1 MAVDTLAQ
9 DLNRVHRRY
18 IRVSNH
24 FKSAWT
30 FHQFLQG
37 LQKVFADGNVRSYPA
52 DFQPIYNDLKAAAQ
66 TLTETTTEIVS
77 RQLDSIEQRL
87 QPICQGLLQADD
99 EIAPSLL
106 RQFFQRVKNYDENIL
121 GQLVKFYLFSQT
133 SRLWNLQRLDKV
145 DFLATKFAEE
155 YHESRDV
162 FVLRDHGALREALAA
177 FRGALDGEPTA
188 ELEVETIC
196 NNLMAIKRDSLAV
209 QSIDEL
215 HQTHLVQRFRDLKHA
230 LGNRFFEPKV
240 LMTILEVNLQVKNQ
254 IHQLYRRDEQRI
266 IAEYQQVFELE
277 RDVPVDVVLS
287 SELAEF
293 KVAVERFESQLQG
306 ENLKLQ
312 DLVELRKKVRD
323 LLPKLK
329 PDADTQPTPLV
340 KPRELREAAVAETA
354 AASGAAPRVS
364 LVPESGELDQ
374 YVQEYFDRI
383 VRALDDTNPT
393 LDPKRVVLQPE
404 IFGLNLGPREVVAYR
419 RLYGGGTFDRGL
431 ETFILQAAGLRAR
444 IEHEV
449 DEIKGILDD
458 SAITREAP
466 IYKVARVTCQKGDWL
481 LRRFEHYIEVY
492 LLEGDAKEARE
503 LQVLRMRLMRGYSGL
518 WLMVHR

>member
-1 MAVDTLAQ
+1 MAVDTMAQ

-37 LQKVFADGNVRSYPA
+37 LQKVFTDGNVRSYPA
-52 DFQPIYNDLKAAAQ
+52 DFQPVYNDLKAAAQ
-66 TLTETTTEIVS
+66 NLTETTTDQVS
-77 RQLDSIEQRL
+77 KMLDSIEHRL
-87 QPICQGLLQADD
+87 TPICQGLLQADD

-133 SRLWNLQRLDKV
+133 SRNWNLQRLDKV

-155 YHESRDV
+155 YHESRDA
-162 FVLRDHGALREALAA
+162 FVLRDHAALREALAS
-177 FRGALDGEPTA
+177 FRASLESEPVGEA
-188 ELEVETIC
+188 EIETIASS
-196 NNLMAIKRDSLAV
+196 LQAIKRDATTV
-209 QSIDEL
+209 QSIDDL
-215 HQTHLVQRFRDLKHA
+215 HQSQLVQRYRDLKHG
-230 LGNRFFEPKV
+230 LGHRFFEPKV
-240 LMTILEVNLQVKNQ
+240 LMAILEVNLQVKNQ

-293 KVAVERFESQLQG
+293 KLAVERFENQLQG

-312 DLVELRKKVRD
+312 DLVELRRKVRD

-329 PDADTQPTPLV
+329 PASEPETQPTPLV
-340 KPRELREAAVAETA
+340 KPRELREEVPETA
-354 AASGAAPRVS
+354 AAMRSS
-364 LVPESGELDQ
+364 TLVAESGELDA
-374 YVQEYFDRI
+374 YVEEYYQRI

-419 RLYGGGTFDRGL
+419 RLYGGGTCDRGL
-431 ETFILQAAGLRAR
+431 ETFILQSAGLRAR

-458 SAITREAP
+458 SSITREAP
-466 IYKVARVTCQKGDWL
+466 VYKVARVTCQKGDWL

>member
-37 LQKVFADGNVRSYPA
+37 LQKVFTDGNVRSYPA
-52 DFQPIYNDLKAAAQ
+52 DFQPVYNDLKNAAQ
-66 TLTETTTEIVS
+66 TLTETTTDQVS
-77 RQLDSIEQRL
+77 RQLDSIEHRL
-87 QPICQGLLQADD
+87 APICQGLLNADD

-133 SRLWNLQRLDKV
+133 SRSWNLQRLDKV

-155 YHESRDV
+155 YHESRDA
-162 FVLRDHGALREALAA
+162 FVLRDHAALREALSA
-177 FRGALDGEPTA
+177 FRSALEAEPTS
-188 ELEVETIC
+188 ELDIENIVG
-196 NNLMAIKRDSLAV
+196 NLQAIKRDATGV
-209 QSIDEL
+209 HSIDDL
-215 HQTHLVQRFRDLKHA
+215 HQTQLVQRYREVKHG
-230 LGNRFFEPKV
+230 LGNRFFEPRV
-240 LMTILEVNLQVKNQ
+240 LMTILDVNLQVKNQ
-254 IHQLYRRDEQRI
+254 IHQLYRREEQRI

-293 KVAVERFESQLQG
+293 KQAVERFENQLQG
-306 ENLKLQ
+306 ENLKLH
-312 DLVELRKKVRD
+312 DLVELRRKVRD

-329 PDADTQPTPLV
+329 PAEAEPAAAPLV
-340 KPRELREAAVAETA
+340 KPRELREASDELVAPTR
-354 AASGAAPRVS
+354 GGGS
-364 LVPESGELDQ
+364 LVPDSGELDA
-374 YVQEYFDRI
+374 YVEEYFQRI

-419 RLYGGGTFDRGL
+419 RLYGGGTCDRGL

-449 DEIKGILDD
+449 DEIKSILDD

-466 IYKVARVTCQKGDWL
+466 VYKVARVTCHKGDWL
-481 LRRFEHYIEVY
+481 LRRFEHYMQIY

-503 LQVLRMRLMRGYSGL
+503 LQVLHMRLMRGYSGL
-518 WLMVHR
+518 WLMVYR

>member
-37 LQKVFADGNVRSYPA
+37 LQKVFADGNVRAYPA
-52 DFQPIYNDLKAAAQ
+52 DFQPVYNDLKSAAQ
-66 TLTETTTEIVS
+66 TLTETTTDQVS
-77 RQLDSIEQRL
+77 RQLDSIEHRL
-87 QPICQGLLQADD
+87 QPICQGLLHADD

-121 GQLVKFYLFSQT
+121 GQLVKFYLFSQN
-133 SRLWNLQRLDKV
+133 SRIWNLQRLDKL

-155 YHESRDV
+155 YHESRDA
-162 FVLRDHGALREALAA
+162 FVLRDHAALRDALAS
-177 FRGALDGEPTA
+177 FRGSLESEPIS
-188 ELEVETIC
+188 ELEIETIV
-196 NNLMAIKRDSLAV
+196 NNLQALKRDATTV
-209 QSIDEL
+209 QSIDDL
-215 HQTHLVQRFRDLKHA
+215 HQSQLVQRYRDLKHS
-230 LGNRFFEPKV
+230 LGNRFFEPRV

-293 KVAVERFESQLQG
+293 KQAVERFENQLQG
-306 ENLKLQ
+306 ENLKLH
-312 DLVELRKKVRD
+312 DLVELRRKVRD

-329 PDADTQPTPLV
+329 PAEADTAPTPLV
-340 KPRELREAAVAETA
+340 KPRELREELVETG
-354 AASGAAPRVS
+354 SMNGAPAPDSSDV
-364 LVPESGELDQ
+364 Q
-374 YVQEYFDRI
+374 AYVDEFYQRI

-404 IFGLNLGPREVVAYR
+404 IFGLNLGSREVVAYR
-419 RLYGGGTFDRGL
+419 RLYGGGTCDRGL
-431 ETFILQAAGLRAR
+431 ETFVLQAAGLRAR

-466 IYKVARVTCQKGDWL
+466 VYKVARVTCQKGDLL
-481 LRRFEHYIEVY
+481 LRRFEHYIEIY

-503 LQVLRMRLMRGYSGL
+503 LQVARMRLMRGYSGL

>member
-1 MAVDTLAQ
+1 MAVDTMAQ

-37 LQKVFADGNVRSYPA
+37 LQKVFTDGNVRSYPA
-52 DFQPIYNDLKAAAQ
+52 DFQPVYNDLKTAAQ
-66 TLTETTTEIVS
+66 TLTETTTDQVS
-77 RQLDSIEQRL
+77 RQLDSIEHRL
-87 QPICQGLLQADD
+87 VPICQGLLHADD

-121 GQLVKFYLFSQT
+121 GQLVKFYLFSQN
-133 SRLWNLQRLDKV
+133 SRAWNLQRLDKV

-155 YHESRDV
+155 YHESRDA
-162 FVLRDHGALREALAA
+162 FVLRDHAALRDALAA
-177 FRGALDGEPTA
+177 FRSSLESEPTS
-188 ELEVETIC
+188 ELEVETIV
-196 NNLMAIKRDSLAV
+196 NNLQAIKRDANTV
-209 QSIDEL
+209 QSIDDL
-215 HQTHLVQRFRDLKHA
+215 HQSQLVQRYREVKHG
-230 LGNRFFEPKV
+230 LGNRFFEPRV
-240 LMTILEVNLQVKNQ
+240 LMTILDVNLQVKNQ

-293 KVAVERFESQLQG
+293 KQAVERFENQLQG

-312 DLVELRKKVRD
+312 DLVELRRKVRD

-329 PDADTQPTPLV
+329 PVETDTAPTPLV
-340 KPRELREAAVAETA
+340 KPRELRE
-354 AASGAAPRVS
+354 S
-364 LVPESGELDQ
+364 VPETEAPLRTGAPDSGDVES
-374 YVQEYFDRI
+374 YVEEYYKRI

-393 LDPKRVVLQPE
+393 LDPKRVVLQPDL
-404 IFGLNLGPREVVAYR
+404 FGLNLGAREVVAYR
-419 RLYGGGTFDRGL
+419 RLYGGGTCDRGL
-431 ETFILQAAGLRAR
+431 ETFVLQAAGLRAR

-466 IYKVARVTCQKGDWL
+466 VYKVARVTCQKGDLL

-503 LQVLRMRLMRGYSGL
+503 LQVARMRLMRGYSGL

>member
-1 MAVDTLAQ
+1 MAADLPVQ

-37 LQKVFADGNVRSYPA
+37 LQKVFAEGNVRSYPA
-52 DFQPIYNDLKAAAQ
+52 DFQPIYNDLKGAAQ
-66 TLTETTTEIVS
+66 NLTETTAAVVDKELTSIVN
-77 RQLDSIEQRL
+77 RL
-87 QPICQGLLQADD
+87 SPICQGLLAADD

-121 GQLVKFYLFSQT
+121 GQLVKFYLFNQA
-133 SRLWNLQRLDKV
+133 SRTWNVQRLDKV

-155 YHESRDV
+155 YHESRDA
-162 FVLRDHGALREALAA
+162 FVLRDHAALRDALAS
-177 FRGALDGEPTA
+177 FRACMETPPTP
-188 ELEVETIC
+188 EGEVERVVGELI
-196 NNLMAIKRDSLAV
+196 AFKGDSSNV

-215 HQTHLVQRFRDLKHA
+215 HEAQLVKRFRNLKHS
-230 LGNRFFEPKV
+230 LGSVFFEPRV
-240 LMTILEVNLQVKNQ
+240 MMAILEVNLQVKNQ

-266 IAEYQQVFELE
+266 VAEYQQVFELE
-277 RDVPVDVVLS
+277 RDVPVDVTLS

-293 KVAVERFESQLQG
+293 KLAVERFESQLQG
-306 ENLKLQ
+306 ENIKLQ
-312 DLVELRKKVRD
+312 DMVELRQKVRD
-323 LLPKLK
+323 LMPKLK
-329 PDADTQPTPLV
+329 PEPDTQPTPLV
-340 KPRELREAAVAETA
+340 RPRELRESPSTPLTT
-354 AASGAAPRVS
+354 SAPS
-364 LVPESGELDQ
+364 LVPESGALDA
-374 YVQEYFDRI
+374 YVEEYYQRI
-383 VRALDDTNPT
+383 VSALDDTNPT

-419 RLYGGGTFDRGL
+419 RLFGGGTFDSGL

-481 LRRFEHYIEVY
+481 LRRFEHYIDIY

-518 WLMVHR
+518 WLMVFR

>member
-1 MAVDTLAQ
+1 MAVDTMAQ

-37 LQKVFADGNVRSYPA
+37 LQKVFTDGNVRAYPA
-52 DFQPIYNDLKAAAQ
+52 DFQPVYNDLKAAAQ
-66 TLTETTTEIVS
+66 TLTETTTDQVS
-77 RQLDSIEQRL
+77 RQLDMIEHRL
-87 QPICQGLLQADD
+87 TPICQGLLQADD

-121 GQLVKFYLFSQT
+121 GQLVKFYLFSQS
-133 SRLWNLQRLDKV
+133 SRSWNLQRLDKV

-155 YHESRDV
+155 YHESRDA
-162 FVLRDHGALREALAA
+162 FVLRDHTALREALAS
-177 FRGALDGEPTA
+177 FRGALEAEPIS
-188 ELEVETIC
+188 ELEIETIVG
-196 NNLMAIKRDSLAV
+196 NLQAIKRDSGSI
-209 QSIDEL
+209 QSIDDL
-215 HQTHLVQRFRDLKHA
+215 HQVQLVQRYRDVKHG
-230 LGNRFFEPKV
+230 LGNRFFEPRV
-240 LMTILEVNLQVKNQ
+240 LMNILDVNLVVKNQ
-254 IHQLYRRDEQRI
+254 IHQLYRREEQRI

-287 SELAEF
+287 TELAEF
-293 KVAVERFESQLQG
+293 KVAVERFENQLQG

-312 DLVELRKKVRD
+312 DLVELRRKVRD
-323 LLPKLK
+323 LLPKLR
-329 PDADTQPTPLV
+329 PAEVEPPAMPLV
-340 KPRELREAAVAETA
+340 KPRELRDDGSEPVAATRA
-354 AASGAAPRVS
+354 S
-364 LVPESGELDQ
+364 LVQDAGELDA
-374 YVQEYFDRI
+374 YVEEYFQRI

-393 LDPKRVVLQPE
+393 LDPKRVVLMPE

-419 RLYGGGTFDRGL
+419 RLYGGGTCDRGL
-431 ETFILQAAGLRAR
+431 ETFILHAAGLRAR

-466 IYKVARVTCQKGDWL
+466 VYKVARVTCQKGDWL
-481 LRRFEHYIEVY
+481 LRRFEHYMAIY
-492 LLEGDAKEARE
+492 LLEGDTKEARE
-503 LQVLRMRLMRGYSGL
+503 LQVLHMRLMRGYSGL

>member
-52 DFQPIYNDLKAAAQ
+52 DFQPVYNDLKSAAQ
-66 TLTETTTEIVS
+66 TLTETTTEQVS
-77 RQLDSIEQRL
+77 RQLDSIEHRL
-87 QPICQGLLQADD
+87 APICQGLLHADD

-133 SRLWNLQRLDKV
+133 SRSWNLQRLDKV

-155 YHESRDV
+155 YHESRDA
-162 FVLRDHGALREALAA
+162 FVLRDHAALREALAA
-177 FRGALDGEPTA
+177 FRASLDFEPTS
-188 ELEVETIC
+188 ELEIETIC
-196 NNLMAIKRDSLAV
+196 GNLQVFKRESTTV

-215 HQTHLVQRFRDLKHA
+215 HQSQLVQRYRDAKHG
-230 LGNRFFEPKV
+230 LGSRFFEPRV

-293 KVAVERFESQLQG
+293 KVAVERFENQLQG

-312 DLVELRKKVRD
+312 DLVELRRKVRD

-329 PDADTQPTPLV
+329 PEQDTQPTPIV
-340 KPRELREAAVAETA
+340 KPRELREAAAETA
-354 AASGAAPRVS
+354 AAPVAAARGS
-364 LVPESGELDQ
+364 LVPEPGELDA
-374 YVQEYFDRI
+374 YVEEFFQRI

-419 RLYGGGTFDRGL
+419 RLFGGGTCDRGL

-466 IYKVARVTCQKGDWL
+466 VYKVARVTCQKSDWL
-481 LRRFEHYIEVY
+481 LRRFEHYIEIY